1 MCEKNCVMSEKTIKM
16 MMNRQRNSMNMKKI
30 LFIRIKKLI
39 ILALCINV
47 CKIGRYGGKQTGE
60 RRKRAFCRCF
70 IYSRRRMVKGERNR
84 ENEKHYEKIADGR
97 HVCVYGLVDDARHG
111 NGGRK

>member
-47 CKIGRYGGKQTGE
+47 CKTGRYGGKQTGE
-60 RRKRAFCRCF
+60 RRERAFWWCF
-70 IYSRRRMVKGERNR
+70 IYGRRRKEQG
-84 ENEKHYEKIADGR
+84 K
-97 HVCVYGLVDDARHG
+97 
-111 NGGRK
+111 